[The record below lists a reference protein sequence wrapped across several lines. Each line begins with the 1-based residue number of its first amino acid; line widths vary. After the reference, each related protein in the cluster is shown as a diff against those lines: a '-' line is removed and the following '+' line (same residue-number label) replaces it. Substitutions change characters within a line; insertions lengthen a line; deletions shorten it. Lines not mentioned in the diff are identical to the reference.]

1 MLKRQQ
7 NPQIDK
13 DYFVQKVESDKKK
26 PKTQKNCEVFPE
38 NRHI

>member
-7 NPQIDK
+7 NLQIDK

-26 PKTQKNCEVFPE
+26 QKTQKNCEVFPE